1 MLAVEVDEGQHKAK
15 SYHEDVD
22 ARYNDLAMVFGGKWV
37 FIRFNPDSHADADG
51 KVPWDSLRTGTPT
64 SRGEFQAATVLR
76 STAGPRAL
84 VW

>member
-22 ARYNDLAMVFGGKWV
+22 ARYNDLAMVFGGQWV

-51 KVPWDSLRTGTPT
+51 KVPWDSLRTRTT
-64 SRGEFQAATVLR
+64 TMRTCHRKRMLT
-76 STAGPRAL
+76 TASSGHAD
-84 VW
+84 VQG